1 VLGTP
6 DEPFVERSMEEST
19 MSYHLTRPV
28 FRRGWIKVVV
38 ASLGLTVSITVLA
51 SASSVTGRAPAEAE
65 RVSPSDA
72 SLSLGHFPEAPTDPV
87 PDAIAAA
94 LQEVLDA
101 AVDRGLPGIAA
112 TVLAP
117 GIGVWSGAAGT
128 ADGVRPLEGSSQ
140 FAIASITK
148 TVVAAQIM
156 RLAEEG
162 RLALGDPV
170 SDHLPSDFRFDTNG
184 ATVADLLA
192 MESGIPD
199 PTLSATA
206 PEVLADPMRD
216 WAAEEVLA
224 SVPAQ
229 RSPPGDHFVYED
241 ANFMLLGLVIEETT
255 GMSVASALRSGV
267 LADPRLARLVYQ
279 PEERPDGPLALPFI
293 GGRVNPDFAAGGGY
307 LPNRSQ
313 ASNGSG
319 SGGMASD
326 SRALA
331 LFGYLLFGGRL
342 LTEDSLLDMTDFGS
356 GADDDRYGLGVFDQ
370 TPLAPGLG
378 TTAVGNGGWDD
389 GGYSSVLSA
398 LPSEGTVISVL
409 TNTAGSPVDLVFP
422 VAEALAAAVRTGAP

>member
-1 VLGTP
+1 
-6 DEPFVERSMEEST
+6 MEELT
-19 MSYHLTRPV
+19 MSHHRTLST
-28 FRRGWIKVVV
+28 FGRGWIMVIAVT
-38 ASLGLTVSITVLA
+38 LGLAVMMAVLA
-51 SASSVTGRAPAEAE
+51 STSSATAGAPAGPE
-65 RVSPSDA
+65 RVSA
-72 SLSLGHFPEAPTDPV
+72 SHAAFSLGHFPDAPTDPV

-94 LQEVLDA
+94 LQGVLDA
-101 AVDRGLPGIAA
+101 AADRGLPGVAA

-117 GIGVWSGAAGT
+117 GVGTWSGAAGT
-128 ADGVRPLEGSSQ
+128 ADGVHPLEPSSQ

-148 TVVAAQIM
+148 TVVAAQVM

-162 RLALGDPV
+162 RLELDDPV
-170 SDHLPSDFRFDTNG
+170 ADHLPSGFRFDTNG

-199 PTLSATA
+199 PALSATA
-206 PEVLADPMRD
+206 PEVLADPLRA
-216 WAAEEVLA
+216 WTAEEVLA
-224 SVPAQ
+224 SVPGH

-241 ANFMLLGLVIEETT
+241 ANYMLLGLVIEETT
-255 GMSVASALRSGV
+255 GVSLASALRSGV

-293 GGRVNPDFAAGGGY
+293 GGRVNPGFAAGGGY

-313 ASNGSG
+313 ASDGSG

-342 LTEDSLLDMTDFGS
+342 LTEDSLLDMTDFSS
-356 GADDDRYGLGVFDQ
+356 GADDDRFGLGVFDQ
-370 TPLAPGLG
+370 TPLAPGFG

-409 TNTAGSPVDLVFP
+409 TNSAGSPVELVFP
-422 VAEALAAAVRTGAP
+422 VAEALAAAVRVGAP